1 MERNK
6 SLALPTSLPEGD
18 DLLGS
23 TPLHLCHTG
32 YETCCDR
39 DNSASLEAD
48 GNAPDSLSGSFRLGS
63 SRFEDGRVRRCSTI
77 EVMSAKLIVFSC
89 ESLVVNA
96 TL

>member
-18 DLLGS
+18 GLLGS
-23 TPLHLCHTG
+23 TPLHLCHIG

-63 SRFEDGRVRRCSTI
+63 SRFEDGQVLRCSTI
-77 EVMSAKLIVFSC
+77 EVMSAKLNGFSTVQYALGLT
-89 ESLVVNA
+89 S
-96 TL
+96 